1 LNPGNNDGPD
11 LEGGEKMIVPDPREE
26 SRRGFKTGEHQHGK
40 VITMSDIA
48 KASGVSQGAISSL
61 LNDRDYGIRVSEKT
75 REKVFKTCREMGYM
89 PNDLRAVVRMYPE
102 LGELC
107 FLADSQLGDV
117 IADPFFSRVISGAM
131 NALQDPSHPISIARF
146 SREEDFA
153 LKPDLLPHPIKWGTA
168 SKFVYAGPV
177 NTSLVQ
183 AIVRRGFPIAIVG
196 GEHSVAGAISL
207 LPNYAEAGEK
217 AIGYLCELGHKNV
230 AIMSGPFGST
240 ELPIV
245 ELTRGVRVGLDKAG
259 ISLEGQNIVFG
270 EMTPQS
276 GYRSMEMIFS
286 RSPKPTSVF
295 CFSDTLA
302 VGAIAYAQSHGLRV
316 PEDISVIGCGDDR
329 CATTVAPALTTI
341 HLPAEEMGAQAVQ
354 ELESRVRNPQPGVPE
369 PKRVQ
374 IPVGLVERESCAK
387 AK

>member
-1 LNPGNNDGPD
+1 
-11 LEGGEKMIVPDPREE
+11 MIVPTPGEE
-26 SRRGFKTGEHQHGK
+26 SRRVVKTGEHQHGK

-75 REKVFKTCREMGYM
+75 REKVFRTCREMGYM

-107 FLADSQLGDV
+107 FLADSQLGDI
-117 IADPFFSRVISGAM
+117 IADPFYSRVISGAM
-131 NALQDPSHPISIARF
+131 NALEDPSHPMSIARF
-146 SREEDFA
+146 SREEDFSVRPEA
-153 LKPDLLPHPIKWGTA
+153 LPHPIRWGTA

-177 NTSLVQ
+177 NPSLVQ

-196 GEHSVAGAISL
+196 GDHAAPGVVSF

-217 AIGYLCELGHKNV
+217 ALTYLSELGHRDI

-240 ELPIV
+240 DLPIV
-245 ELTRGVRVGLDKAG
+245 ELTRGVRMGLDKAG
-259 ISLEGQNIVFG
+259 IALEGQNIVFG
-270 EMTPQS
+270 EMTPQG
-276 GYRSMEMIFS
+276 GYRSMEMILS
-286 RSPKPTSVF
+286 RSPKPTAVF

-302 VGAIAYAQSHGLRV
+302 VGAIAYAQRQGLRV
-316 PEDISVIGCGDDR
+316 PEDLSIIGCGDDR
-329 CATTVAPALTTI
+329 CATSVAPALTTV
-341 HLPAEEMGAQAVQ
+341 HLPAQEMGAQAVQ
-354 ELESRVRNPQPGVPE
+354 ELESRVRNPQPGVAE

-374 IPVGLVERESCAK
+374 IPVALIERESCAK
-387 AK
+387 VK